1 MCHPCP
7 HPSLSPSM
15 RCVGCLLAPINAT
28 SRSESPHVVVGC
40 GFQTRRAHQLADR
53 SPRLASPRL
62 CLLCARVDEVNSQK
76 LLHLRDDA
84 GRPEPRRGRLFSEM
98 GGTDGS
104 IASIDGFDRKDW
116 LVSVQLGWGGVGS
129 GSRGLSFLLGG
140 DEKWVGCPLLVACR
154 ISSGLLINVGP

>member
-53 SPRLASPRL
+53 SPRL
-62 CLLCARVDEVNSQK
+62 CLLCARVDEVNAQK

-116 LVSVQLGWGGVGS
+116 LVSVQLGWGGGPVPEAFLFFWVVTRS
-129 GSRGLSFLLGG
+129 GWDVRYL
-140 DEKWVGCPLLVACR
+140 LLVVSLPAC
-154 ISSGLLINVGP
+154 